1 MDWQMILF
9 SVCIVPS
16 KVLGEN
22 LERPLISVDVIHLP
36 YKPNYQYTR
45 YDSAVLSVELKDQQ
59 NFTVCFAAMLEAF
72 SDARGNLDRAIF
84 NSILKAISIR
94 FDFATSAKDLFFKPC
109 KWIHTCISISFAS
122 ETANIIMNGIKVMEG
137 NVEKDTKKTHLNITL
152 EATMLDI
159 KVANLNLFSSVL
171 SEDTLEDMTDIE
183 KTECGTSGDFL
194 SWKYASLQWIL
205 KGNAKRLHN
214 QKAPCDRESA
224 VEIFS
229 EGFLSGVA
237 CMEHCHII

>member
-45 YDSAVLSVELKDQQ
+45 YDSSVLSVELKDQQ

-72 SDARGNLDRAIF
+72 SDARGNLDRTIF

-94 FDFATSAKDLFFKPC
+94 FDFATSAKDLFLQTMQMDPHLH
-109 KWIHTCISISFAS
+109 IHFIRIRNYQNHNEWNQGYGRDCGERHQEDAS
-122 ETANIIMNGIKVMEG
+122 
-137 NVEKDTKKTHLNITL
+137 
-152 EATMLDI
+152 
-159 KVANLNLFSSVL
+159 
-171 SEDTLEDMTDIE
+171 
-183 KTECGTSGDFL
+183 
-194 SWKYASLQWIL
+194 
-205 KGNAKRLHN
+205 
-214 QKAPCDRESA
+214 
-224 VEIFS
+224 
-229 EGFLSGVA
+229 
-237 CMEHCHII
+237 